1 MLRALYTV
9 VVNEAIHSDPI
20 FILGPTAL
28 VNTFCKNHECA
39 EIGTVKDY
47 VNYLE
52 AKIFEYLQRDLSA
65 RAARE
70 KVCVLL

>member
-9 VVNEAIHSDPI
+9 VQNEAIHSDPI

-39 EIGTVKDY
+39 EIDTVKDY
-47 VNYLE
+47 VSYLE
-52 AKIFEYLQRDLSA
+52 AKIFENMRRDLSH
-65 RAARE
+65 RATRE